1 MAKRRPDAEC
11 IAILGARG
19 SGKSTWFKR
28 LLEERAPTRL
38 GLWDTKRE
46 HGLRGT
52 SDLAEFVRA
61 LRAPTW
67 RLAFFPTMTDDK
79 RRAVEFNIWCL
90 AMYRAKHCFAGV
102 EELAFVTTPSR
113 SPQGWRTLSLLG
125 RDENPEGG
133 AVTVAATSQ
142 RPASIDKDFIGNAT
156 LIHAGRLPYE
166 DDAKA
171 VARTLG
177 VTAAELMQ
185 LPQLHYVER
194 GQADREARRGEVRFS
209 ARTNARRAPVREAA
223 PARSSESLGR
233 VPKGGKLQSAS
244 E

>member
-1 MAKRRPDAEC
+1 MARRRPDAEC

-19 SGKSTWFKR
+19 SGKSTWFR
-28 LLEERAPTRL
+28 ELLEDRAPTRL

-46 HGLRGT
+46 HGLQGT
-52 SDLAEFVRA
+52 ADLGEFVRA
-61 LRAPTW
+61 LRGRTW
-67 RLAFFPTMTDDK
+67 RLAFYPTMTDDK
-79 RRAVEFNIWCL
+79 RRALEFNIWCL

-156 LIHAGRLPYE
+156 LIHTGRLPYE

-177 VTAAELMQ
+177 VPAAELMQ
-185 LPQLHYVER
+185 LEQLHWIER
-194 GQADREARRGEVRFS
+194 GQLDSEPRRGQVRFS
-209 ARTNARRAPVREAA
+209 RQKSRAPAPREA
-223 PARSSESLGR
+223 SSSTPSGPK
-233 VPKGGKLQSAS
+233 PKGPKVQPAS